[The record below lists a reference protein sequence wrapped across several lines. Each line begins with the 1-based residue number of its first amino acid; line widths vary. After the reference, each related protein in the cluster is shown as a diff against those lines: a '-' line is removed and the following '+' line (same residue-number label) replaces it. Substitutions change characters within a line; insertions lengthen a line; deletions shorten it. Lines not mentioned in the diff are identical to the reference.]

1 MHRNMF
7 KPADVKLLLIDDN
20 AFNLEV
26 IHGTLESAGY
36 EQLTSVSN
44 PLKLSSILGESSF
57 DLILLDINMPIMDG
71 FGVLSLIQQM
81 YAEYERPPVI
91 MLTAQDDTKNRI
103 KAFDAGASDY
113 ITKPFNRKELLK
125 RVALHIDNWVM
136 KQKLLAEKQTLEEKV
151 RERTLDMEEA
161 QFEIVY
167 RLGRASEYRDNETG
181 NHVRRVSLMAEA
193 IARAAGYD
201 DDFCRL
207 IQAASPMHDV
217 GKIGISDLIMLKPGS
232 FTDEEFSVMKNHV
245 VIGGEILE
253 NSKSKILQLAYEI
266 TLTHHEKYNGKG
278 YPKGLVGEEIPI
290 SGRIVAIADVFDAL
304 TSERPYKKAWPIDK
318 AVALIVRE
326 KGEHFDPVLVDAFV
340 SVIPEVEKIN
350 KQYQD

>member
-7 KPADVKLLLIDDN
+7 KPADVKLLLVDDN

-36 EQLTSVSN
+36 EKLTSVSN
-44 PLKLSSILGESSF
+44 PLKLSSILDESSF

-81 YAEYERPPVI
+81 YAEHERPPVI
-91 MLTAQDDTKNRI
+91 MLTAQDDTQNRI

-125 RVALHIDNWVM
+125 RVSLHIDNWVM

-151 RERTLDMEEA
+151 RERTQAMQEA

-181 NHVRRVSLMAEA
+181 NHVRRVSMVAEA

-217 GKIGISDLIMLKPGS
+217 GKIGISDLIMLKPGG
-232 FTDEEFSVMKNHV
+232 FTDEEFSIMQSHV
-245 VIGGEILE
+245 TIGGEILA
-253 NSKSKILQLAYEI
+253 NSKSEVLQLAHEI

-278 YPKGLVGEEIPI
+278 YPEGLVGEEIPV